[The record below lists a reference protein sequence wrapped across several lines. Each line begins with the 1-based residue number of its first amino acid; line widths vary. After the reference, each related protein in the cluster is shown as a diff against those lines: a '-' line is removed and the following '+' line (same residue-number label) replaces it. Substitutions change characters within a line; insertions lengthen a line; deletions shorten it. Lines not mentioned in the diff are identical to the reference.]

1 MKNYALYQFLIL
13 SFVGTLSTHAQINT
27 VMENGAIYIKGG
39 GFGPAD
45 AKKYGA
51 KADTLDKT
59 LKAHPNDTTSLFE
72 RALLLEQFNNQLA
85 KATSFTK
92 DPIDNLTIAKN
103 MAEHAIALN
112 MKDIKLKVLRAQ
124 IYADLVYRFSVSETW
139 KFTSKQISDR
149 KAKYN
154 TYKGLANKYYDELAL
169 LDKINAYD
177 YEKLKVN

>member
-1 MKNYALYQFLIL
+1 MGPIRAD
-13 SFVGTLSTHAQINT
+13 AQLNVVI
-27 VMENGAIYIKGG
+27 ENGVIYIKDG
-39 GFGPAD
+39 GFGPPD
-45 AKKYGA
+45 AKKYSA
-51 KADTLDKT
+51 KVDSLDKI
-59 LKAHPNDTTSLFE
+59 LRAHPDDTTSLFE

-92 DPIDNLTIAKN
+92 DPIENLTIAKD

-112 MKDIKLKVLRAQ
+112 MKDIKLKVLRSQ

-149 KAKYN
+149 KIKYN

-169 LDKINAYD
+169 LDKNNAYD
-177 YEKLKVN
+177 YQKLKMD